1 MKKMLIFFLWMVK
14 LYSYDIEIYSKEEIF
29 FEKDILEYKIVEIP
43 KNSVFNIKQKSS
55 NSFEFDSNDLGQYKI
70 AFTSISGEVIE
81 EVINVIGKNY
91 TLQDIEVLF
100 KSNKIY
106 DCIRE
111 IYLYSSDNIQS
122 QKLIYQYLLTKSA
135 EKENIDYILNVFSTS
150 TLFIKNFE
158 FEQEN
163 FLEQLFLNKKEMG
176 DVRAEVLILNLLKEY
191 NSYYAF
197 LYGKYCLEN
206 GIEQEKGVLELK
218 KLVEDAS

>member
-29 FEKDILEYKIVEIP
+29 FEKDILEYKIIEIP

-55 NSFEFDSNDLGQYKI
+55 NSFEFDSSDLGQYKI

-150 TLFIKNFE
+150 KLFIKNFE

-218 KLVEDAS
+218 KLQST